1 MRPAGVRRRRR
12 RGGAGARGLRR
23 SRSAGRRRR
32 SSRRGSRPSPAED
45 NDDVFGAAA
54 RACVGK
60 LRDQARGLAAARAAD
75 VAAAAAAVGAC
86 ARALASMRGDARA
99 AAAEARAAVR
109 RRVGEATAALG
120 AASGFGETRA
130 AAGRSARSPWPTSA
144 LCCFNLTIPRSLGT
158 AWAPAAVEAAGPVAA
173 APAETDSPLQERIRT
188 SSRRATCT
196 CASMTHDAPPRHRR
210 DD

>member
-1 MRPAGVRRRRR
+1 MSSTHGPLPRAGVIGCVQPECGGDGDGAPAAAPPKPKRRPPP
-12 RGGAGARGLRR
+12 AFVAARL
-23 SRSAGRRRR
+23 A
-32 SSRRGSRPSPAED
+32 PEPPAEA
-45 NDDVFGAAA
+45 DDVFGAAA

-86 ARALASMRGDARA
+86 ARALASMRGDARV

-130 AAGRSARSPWPTSA
+130 AAEA
-144 LCCFNLTIPRSLGT
+144 LEALALADQALSL
-158 AWAPAAVEAAGPVAA
+158 
-173 APAETDSPLQERIRT
+173 LL
-188 SSRRATCT
+188 
-196 CASMTHDAPPRHRR
+196 
-210 DD
+210 

>member
-1 MRPAGVRRRRR
+1 MIGCVQPECGGDGDGAAPAPAAAPPKPKRRPPPAFV
-12 RGGAGARGLRR
+12 AARLAPEPR
-23 SRSAGRRRR
+23 
-32 SSRRGSRPSPAED
+32 ED

-130 AAGRSARSPWPTSA
+130 AAEA
-144 LCCFNLTIPRSLGT
+144 LEALALADQALSL
-158 AWAPAAVEAAGPVAA
+158 
-173 APAETDSPLQERIRT
+173 LL
-188 SSRRATCT
+188 
-196 CASMTHDAPPRHRR
+196 
-210 DD
+210 

>member
-1 MRPAGVRRRRR
+1 MSSTHGPLPRAGVIGCVQPECGGDGDGAAPAAPKPKRRPPP
-12 RGGAGARGLRR
+12 AFLAARL
-23 SRSAGRRRR
+23 A
-32 SSRRGSRPSPAED
+32 PEPPAEA
-45 NDDVFGAAA
+45 DDVFGAAA

-130 AAGRSARSPWPTSA
+130 AAEA
-144 LCCFNLTIPRSLGT
+144 LEALALADQALSL
-158 AWAPAAVEAAGPVAA
+158 
-173 APAETDSPLQERIRT
+173 LL
-188 SSRRATCT
+188 
-196 CASMTHDAPPRHRR
+196 
-210 DD
+210 

>member
-1 MRPAGVRRRRR
+1 MSSTHGPLPRAGVIGCVQPECGGDGDGAAPAPAAAPPKPKRRPPP
-12 RGGAGARGLRR
+12 AFVAARL
-23 SRSAGRRRR
+23 APE
-32 SSRRGSRPSPAED
+32 PSEAS
-45 NDDVFGAAA
+45 DDVFGAAA

-130 AAGRSARSPWPTSA
+130 AAEALEALALADQALSA
-144 LCCFNLTIPRSLGT
+144 LI
-158 AWAPAAVEAAGPVAA
+158 
-173 APAETDSPLQERIRT
+173 
-188 SSRRATCT
+188 
-196 CASMTHDAPPRHRR
+196 
-210 DD
+210 